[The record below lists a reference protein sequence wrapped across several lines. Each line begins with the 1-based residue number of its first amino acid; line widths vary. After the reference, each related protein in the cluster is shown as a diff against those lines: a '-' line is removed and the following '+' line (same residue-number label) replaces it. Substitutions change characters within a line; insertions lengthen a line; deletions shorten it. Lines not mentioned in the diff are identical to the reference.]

1 MFCLSTSL
9 YNSLD
14 IITRALW
21 VDTPNCVTGLMMGG
35 LRIAVMTT
43 IQVIVARITSTKK

>member
-21 VDTPNCVTGLMMGG
+21 VDTPNCGTGLMMGG
-35 LRIAVMTT
+35 MTSVMTT
-43 IQVIVARITSTKK
+43 IQVIVARLSSTKN